1 MVSNISDKIPRKI
14 WIMWLQGLEQ
24 APRVVKECY
33 KTWEDL
39 NPGWEIVLLDETN
52 VHQYVDVK
60 PILAKQ
66 RFMEK
71 AAIADIIRAKLLAQY
86 GGVWID
92 ATCHCQ
98 IPLDSWLEEVT
109 RSGFFAFYKPV
120 RESLVAIWF
129 LAVSENNHLMAKW
142 AEAAEAY
149 VLSSPDLSQ
158 RPKTRRWFKWFS
170 TNTSTTRYWF
180 SYPIRRVFKV
190 YPYYWLMYL
199 FAEVVRK
206 DSQSR
211 EIWEQTP
218 KLRPPNPGQ
227 LHKDKLLTPLTK
239 ELKDEIDSKRA
250 PLYKLSWRYNPKNYS
265 EGCVLEYIL
274 TSSHQAMG

>member
-1 MVSNISDKIPRKI
+1 
-14 WIMWLQGLEQ
+14 MWLQGFEQ
-24 APRVVKECY
+24 APQVVKECQ
-33 KTWEDL
+33 KTWESL
-39 NPGWEIVLLDETN
+39 NPEWEIITLDETN
-52 VHQYVDVK
+52 VHQYVDVE

-71 AAIADIIRAKLLAQY
+71 AAIADIIRIKLLAKY
-86 GGVWID
+86 GGVWVD

-98 IPLDSWLEEVT
+98 NPLDSWLEGVT
-109 RSGFFAFYKPV
+109 RSGFFAFHKPV
-120 RESLVAIWF
+120 KESLVAIWF

-142 AEAAEAY
+142 AEAAETY
-149 VLSSPDLSQ
+149 VLSSPDIGQ

-206 DSQSR
+206 DTRSQQ
-211 EIWEQTP
+211 IWEQTP
-218 KLRPPNPGQ
+218 KLIPPNPGQ
-227 LHKDKLLTPLTK
+227 MHKDNLLTPLT
-239 ELKDEIDSKRA
+239 EQLKAEIDSKKA
-250 PLYKLSWRYNPKNYS
+250 PLYKLSWRYNSENYS
-265 EGCVLEYIL
+265 EDCVLEYIL
-274 TSSHQAMG
+274 TSGQQNTK